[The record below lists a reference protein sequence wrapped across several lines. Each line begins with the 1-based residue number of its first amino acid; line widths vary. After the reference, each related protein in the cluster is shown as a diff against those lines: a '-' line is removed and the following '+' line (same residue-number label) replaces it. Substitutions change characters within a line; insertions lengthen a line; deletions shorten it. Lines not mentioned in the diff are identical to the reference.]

1 MLCQEPESLV
11 RGRRKKLTFLETE
24 VFVSISKSYT
34 REIQLSVFTVSL
46 ILWCYDY
53 TCCEYICPIC
63 NKSMGNM
70 QVNVLVD
77 NLEIEKLNSINLK
90 AATSAALLLFPS
102 KFCEEELYAKVRS
115 LSYMGDLRML
125 FAEDKNKSLPPD
137 FLTVL
142 RTDGLLRSLISKL
155 GASQRIRLLTY
166 ARCALRGL
174 SSEASF
180 GSATRDTANL
190 LAHEAA
196 FALGQMQ
203 DAKAIH
209 ALETVLNDFSLHPI
223 VRHEINQK
231 MMKSPLIKDLYLEID
246 RLKQERKDK
255 IKDNNSD
262 LRQKF
267 QSQLTQQLQIL
278 HKSVASA
285 TTQ

>member
-1 MLCQEPESLV
+1 
-11 RGRRKKLTFLETE
+11 
-24 VFVSISKSYT
+24 
-34 REIQLSVFTVSL
+34 
-46 ILWCYDY
+46 
-53 TCCEYICPIC
+53 
-63 NKSMGNM
+63 MGNM

-77 NLEIEKLNSINLK
+77 NLEIEKLNSVNLK

-155 GASQRIRLLTY
+155 GASQRIRLLIY

-180 GSATRDTANL
+180 GSATRDTSNL
-190 LAHEAA
+190 FAHEAA

-231 MMKSPLIKDLYLEID
+231 MMKSPLLYLEID